1 VKNQGTNDL
10 RAEEGLPAQS
20 KGNAIE
26 RIGKNLIG
34 LRSALFRENIF
45 PFVCFGYGCDFAPG
59 STILDRVSVMAMFG
73 ELNRTYLYNEE
84 LGRFNRGS
92 FYFLRDKWTVDEM
105 AAVMTDIA
113 ERSVHYYFAK
123 KGEQHFAD
131 VEIAAGSEPSPDSA
145 R

>member
-1 VKNQGTNDL
+1 MKNPCTNDL

-26 RIGKNLIG
+26 RLGKNLIG

-73 ELNRTYLYNEE
+73 ELNRTYLFNEE
-84 LGRFNRGS
+84 QGRFKRGS
-92 FYFLRDKWTVDEM
+92 FYFRRNK
-105 AAVMTDIA
+105 
-113 ERSVHYYFAK
+113 
-123 KGEQHFAD
+123 
-131 VEIAAGSEPSPDSA
+131 
-145 R
+145 